1 MMVSKH
7 HFLVCHTKDSVFYT
21 CIICAYFYL
30 HFHYLIFY
38 TGSLEMCMK
47 MQQNVVPSFLQMWPC
62 DEPDFNSTSTNSS
75 LAVIKY
81 NMTSGQLQSTSSDSG
96 HIQCL
101 TPFSYDEANNA
112 AAGLVLQDC
121 VENEK
126 DRNLHVKQR
135 FHITTSPDPTKSRVL
150 TGVQT
155 TMCLALKSTAP
166 LNANKMQMW
175 AKLLPVEE
183 EEEELTNDINS
194 NYNNDKTT
202 KKLAAVFII
211 NADQKQTH
219 SILINNVIL
228 AKIFHVKVVPKGVI
242 KIKDI
247 WRESQPSNV
256 GEEDFC

>member
-1 MMVSKH
+1 
-7 HFLVCHTKDSVFYT
+7 
-21 CIICAYFYL
+21 
-30 HFHYLIFY
+30 
-38 TGSLEMCMK
+38 MCMK
-47 MQQNVVPSFLQMWPC
+47 MQENVVPSFLQMWPC
-62 DEPDFNSTSTNSS
+62 DEPDFNSTSTNTSMEM
-75 LAVIKY
+75 IKY

-96 HIQCL
+96 RIQCL

-121 VENEK
+121 AKNEK

-183 EEEELTNDINS
+183 EELDNDINA
-194 NYNNDKTT
+194 NYNNDKTI
-202 KKLAAVFII
+202 KKRAAVFII

-219 SILINNVIL
+219 SILINNVAL

-247 WRESQPSNV
+247 WQDSQQNSV
-256 GEEDFC
+256 GEDTSGQTTPQKDFKELFVDQHFSWLVKVPPRDSQFFVLELIHRK